1 MFFDQLRFFFMLRS
15 IEFYKLSDKDVQA
28 RMKPILDEYWKS
40 DNTESVW
47 PVLKLMIMDPIDR
60 KNANEWLG
68 LEDAWLDKYKPKD

>member
-1 MFFDQLRFFFMLRS
+1 
-15 IEFYKLSDKDVQA
+15 
-28 RMKPILDEYWKS
+28 MKPILDEYWKS